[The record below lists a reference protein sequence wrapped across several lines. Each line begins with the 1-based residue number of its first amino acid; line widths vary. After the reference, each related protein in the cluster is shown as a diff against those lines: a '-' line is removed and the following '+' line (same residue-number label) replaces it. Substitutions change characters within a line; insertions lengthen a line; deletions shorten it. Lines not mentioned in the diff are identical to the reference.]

1 MRSSANLET
10 TIANL
15 EHLVSLV
22 SPDHPKYLD
31 YILAKNIAAKAIRG
45 MQTLKIKKIRKQ
57 QELHK
62 KRKKENDAD
71 GT

>member
-1 MRSSANLET
+1 
-10 TIANL
+10 
-15 EHLVSLV
+15 
-22 SPDHPKYLD
+22 
-31 YILAKNIAAKAIRG
+31 